1 MQDRIAKGLERLFDE
16 HRIVFWFDEN
26 QEMGEVFEK
35 LSLDGVEKIAIRN
48 DEFQVK
54 YRILKQ
60 EPEQNF
66 LIYRNGPEPEMIDNW
81 LLDVQ
86 LASAVF
92 AADQV
97 AMWLNELGL
106 PLAFRE
112 TVKAHE
118 EFFRS
123 RKRIDDLKKI
133 LKPEDT
139 TTELRM
145 RMLSVCCDADGGFD
159 TAVEGLL
166 SDLVAENDGRLK
178 LVGRAGLERFLWDQM
193 GRNFSYHSE
202 DHSLEDFAITLF
214 KSAFEIDLNDQ
225 GSLNNEA
232 SVFFKRWKNS
242 KKTDADFEAL
252 SKRFAPLLCKR
263 EDLAS
268 IDFLRLMPLDHFEE
282 IDREII
288 RSMVAELSDRTLK
301 HSDVMRWCRE
311 RRGSHWYKGYLHVY
325 EAIGHA
331 AEFQQALADV
341 TLGMTSFAEGI
352 QRYARVW
359 YRIDQLY
366 RKFIYHMQQSRQ
378 ASLMA
383 DLNERVENLYSNS
396 FLMKL
401 NDAWQVQI
409 DAADRWRIA
418 GVDMQADFYQRHV
431 RARFRDAKPEQKI
444 CVIISDAL
452 RYEVAEELLGS
463 IRGMDKFEA
472 SISPMVGCLP
482 SYTQLGMA
490 SLLPHTALSI
500 SEDDTKTVFEGT
512 QSTQG
517 RVNRDKVLAAAHNKD
532 RTLVSKFVEFMGI
545 SGTAAKEMIRDHDVI
560 YIYHNQI
567 DAVGDKLN
575 TEERVFKAAED
586 TVEEIT
592 KLVKKLASSNASSIL
607 ITADHGFLYQNKPIA
622 ESDFSS
628 AEVTGEA
635 IYSKD
640 RRFVTGCGLQETH
653 GLKRFTS
660 KQLELQG
667 NTEVLIPNSINRLRQ
682 QGSGSRYVHG
692 GASLQ
697 EIVVPLIEVGKK
709 RKSDVSKVEVEILA
723 GGRSI
728 ISSSQLSVIFYQ
740 KDAVTEK
747 TTPRTL
753 SAGIYSSTNEL
764 ISNEHEIEFDLS
776 ENNAREREIKKQ
788 FLLTK
793 HADDFEDQQVFLIL
807 KERQGKTSYFEKVAQ
822 HPYTLRRGMGTDFDL

>member
-1 MQDRIAKGLERLFDE
+1 MQERIAKGLERLFDQ
-16 HRIVFWFDEN
+16 HRIVFWYDDK
-26 QEMGEVFEK
+26 QEMGEVYEA
-35 LSLDGVEKIAIRN
+35 LSLEGVEKIIIQN

-60 EPEQNF
+60 EPEQKF
-66 LIYRNGPEPEMIDNW
+66 LIYRDGPAPDELDNW

-86 LASAVF
+86 LASTVF

-123 RKRIDDLKKI
+123 RKRMVALKKL

-139 TTELRM
+139 ATKLRM

-166 SDLVAENDGRLK
+166 SDLAGEKDVRLK
-178 LVGRAGLERFLWDQM
+178 LIDRVGLQDFLWDQM
-193 GRNFSYHSE
+193 GRIFGYHSE
-202 DHSLEDFAITLF
+202 DPSLDDFAITLF
-214 KSAFEIDLNDQ
+214 KSAFESDLDDQ
-225 GSLNNEA
+225 GTLNNEA

-242 KKTDADFEAL
+242 KKTDADFEKL
-252 SKRFAPLLCKR
+252 SERFAPLLCKR
-263 EDLAS
+263 EGLAA
-268 IDFLRLMPLDHFEE
+268 IDFRRLMPLDHFEE

-288 RSMVAELSDRTLK
+288 RSMVAELSAQTLK
-301 HSDVMRWCRE
+301 HSDVVRWCRE
-311 RRGSHWYKGYLHVY
+311 RRDSHWYEGYRHVY
-325 EAIGHA
+325 EAIGYA
-331 AEFQQALADV
+331 AEFQQSVADIS
-341 TLGMTSFAEGI
+341 LGMTSLAEGI
-352 QRYARVW
+352 QRYAQVW
-359 YRIDQLY
+359 FRIDQQY

-378 ASLMA
+378 ASLMS

-401 NDAWQVQI
+401 NDAWQVQV
-409 DAADRWRIA
+409 DAADRWRVDGI
-418 GVDMQADFYQRHV
+418 DMQSDFYKRHI
-431 RARFRDAKPEQKI
+431 RARFRDAKQEQKV

-463 IRGMDKFEA
+463 IKGMDKFEA
-472 SISPMVGCLP
+472 KISPMVGCLP

-490 SLLPHTALSI
+490 SLLPHAALSI
-500 SEDDTKTVFEGT
+500 SEDDSKTVFEGT

-517 RVNRDKVLAAAHNKD
+517 SVNRAKILSGANAKD
-532 RTLVSKFVEFMGI
+532 RTIVTKFDDLMELPG
-545 SGTAAKEMIRDHDVI
+545 SAAKDLIRDHDVV

-567 DAVGDKLN
+567 DAVGDKRD
-575 TEERVFKAAED
+575 TEERVFKAVED
-586 TVEEIT
+586 TVEEVT
-592 KLVKKLASSNASSIL
+592 KLVRKLTSANASSIL
-607 ITADHGFLYQNKPIA
+607 ITADHGFIYQNRSIV

-628 AEVTGEA
+628 AEVSGME
-635 IYSKD
+635 IFSKD
-640 RRFVTGCGLQETH
+640 RRFVTGRDLQQSH
-653 GLKRFTS
+653 GLKKFTS
-660 KQLELQG
+660 SQLGLDG
-667 NTEVLIPNSINRLRQ
+667 NIDVLIPNSINRLRQ

-709 RKSDVSKVEVEILA
+709 RKSDVSMVEVEILA

-728 ISSSQLSVIFYQ
+728 ISSSQLSVVFYQ

-747 TTPRTL
+747 TASRTL
-753 SAGIYSSTNEL
+753 KAGIYAKSDEL
-764 ISNEHEIEFDLS
+764 ISNEHEIIFDLT
-776 ENNAREREIKKQ
+776 EDNAREREIKKQ

-793 HADDFEDQQVFLIL
+793 NADAFEGQQLFLVL
-807 KERQGKTSYFEKVAQ
+807 KERQGKTTYYEKVAQ

>member
-1 MQDRIAKGLERLFDE
+1 MQERIAKGLERLFDE
-16 HRIVFWFDEN
+16 HRIVFWYDDK
-26 QEMGEVFEK
+26 QEMGEVFEG
-35 LSLDGVEKIAIRN
+35 LSLDGVDKIAIRN

-60 EPEQNF
+60 EPEQKF
-66 LIYRNGPEPEMIDNW
+66 LIYRDGPEPNMIDNW

-112 TVKAHE
+112 TVKTHE

-123 RKRIDDLKKI
+123 RKRIDALKKL

-139 TTELRM
+139 ATKLRM

-159 TAVEGLL
+159 AAVEGLL
-166 SDLVAENDGRLK
+166 SDLAGEKDGRQK
-178 LVGRAGLERFLWDQM
+178 LVGRVGLEDFLWDQM
-193 GRNFSYHSE
+193 GRNFGYHSE
-202 DHSLEDFAITLF
+202 NPSVEDFTITLF
-214 KSAFEIDLNDQ
+214 KSAFETDLDDQ

-242 KKTDADFEAL
+242 KKTDADFEEL

-268 IDFLRLMPLDHFEE
+268 IDFRRLMPLDHFEE
-282 IDREII
+282 VDREII
-288 RSMVAELSDRTLK
+288 RSMVAELSAQTLK
-301 HSDVMRWCRE
+301 HSEVVRWCRE
-311 RRGSHWYKGYLHVY
+311 RRDSHWYGGYLHVY
-325 EAIGHA
+325 EAIGYA
-331 AEFQQALADV
+331 AEFQQALADA
-341 TLGMTSFAEGI
+341 TLSMTSLAEGI
-352 QRYARVW
+352 QRYAQVW
-359 YRIDQLY
+359 HRIDQLY

-401 NDAWQVQI
+401 NDAWQVHV
-409 DAADRWRIA
+409 DAADRWRVDGI
-418 GVDMQADFYQRHV
+418 DMQVDFYQRHV
-431 RARFRDAKPEQKI
+431 RARFRDAKPEQKV

-463 IRGMDKFEA
+463 IRGMDKFDA
-472 SISPMVGCLP
+472 KISPMVGCLP

-500 SEDDTKTVFEGT
+500 SEDDSKTVFEGA

-517 RVNRDKVLAAAHNKD
+517 SVNRAKILAAAHSKD
-532 RTLVSKFVEFMGI
+532 RTLVTKFDEFMDI
-545 SGTAAKEMIRDHDVI
+545 PGTTAKEMIRDHDVI

-567 DAVGDKLN
+567 DAVGDKRD
-575 TEERVFKAAED
+575 TEERVFKAVED
-586 TVEEIT
+586 TIEEVT
-592 KLVKKLASSNASSIL
+592 KLVKKLSSSNASSIF
-607 ITADHGFLYQNKPIA
+607 ITADHGFLYQNKPIT

-628 AEVTGEA
+628 AEVSGEE
-635 IYSKD
+635 IHSKD
-640 RRFVTGCGLQETH
+640 RRFVTGRGLMETH
-653 GLKRFTS
+653 GLKKFSS
-660 KQLELQG
+660 KQLGLEG

-697 EIVVPLIEVGKK
+697 EVVVPLVEVGKT
-709 RKSDVSKVEVEILA
+709 RKSDISKVEVEILA

-740 KDAVTEK
+740 KDAVTGK

-753 SAGIYSSTNEL
+753 HAAIYSSSDEL
-764 ISNEHEIEFDLS
+764 ISNEHEIDFDLT
-776 ENNAREREIKKQ
+776 EDNAREREIKKQ

-793 HADDFEDQQVFLIL
+793 HADAFEGQQVFLVL

-822 HPYTLRRGMGTDFDL
+822 HPYNLRRGMGTDFDL